1 MGVGG
6 PESTGSDG
14 VRCAGGIDGEGCED
28 SSCCDSCWLGE
39 VDEVREVAELVG
51 TWNKKMVV

>member
-1 MGVGG
+1 MC
-6 PESTGSDG
+6 
-14 VRCAGGIDGEGCED
+14 CAGGIDGEGCEE